1 VTAAGKSRSSQNA
14 LRHGLLARCL
24 VLQDESSENFQ
35 ALLDQH
41 LERLQPADALELGMV
56 EEMVAA
62 WWRMRRIWAIETH
75 MLDTAA
81 SALESTGA
89 EETALGRITAAFKD
103 LAASPALPLL
113 NRYETRLHIV
123 HRRALQ
129 SLLMLRAV
137 APNEP
142 SPISEHTVVD
152 TPSLPFVG

>member
-24 VLQDESSENFQ
+24 VLQEESPEKFQ
-35 ALLDQH
+35 SLLDHH
-41 LERLQPADALELGMV
+41 LERLQPADEIELGMV

-81 SALESTGA
+81 SALEASGA
-89 EETALGRITAAFKD
+89 GDTALGRITAAFKD

-129 SLLMLRAV
+129 SLLMLRAT
-137 APNEP
+137 APIGDEP
-142 SPISEHTVVD
+142 VPISEAK
-152 TPSLPFVG
+152 S